1 MKFGVNMFIWGVSF
15 GPADFH
21 RLDAI
26 QAAGFDG
33 IEIPI
38 LDPERFEARAVGAEL
53 DRRGLARTACSAVP
67 VGASLAAADAAERER
82 GRRHFRDCFDR
93 CAEAGIELLA
103 GPFYTPVGTFTG
115 GRRTVE
121 EWHRVVGSWQELASA
136 AAAAGVDVAIE
147 PLNRFETYFLN
158 TAADAMV
165 LCDAI
170 GHPAVGIL
178 FDTFHANIEEK
189 SAALALRNTAR
200 HLKHVHTSEN
210 DRGTPGSGHV
220 DWTAVLSTVREI
232 GYDRWLTIESF
243 GFATGPMAAA
253 ASIWRDL
260 APAPEL
266 IAFDGLRFLKHTMA
280 STDRS
285 VRS

>member
-1 MKFGVNMFIWGVSF
+1 VRFGVNMFIWGVSF

-38 LDPERFEARAVGAEL
+38 LDPDRFEARVVGAEL

-67 VGASLAAADAAERER
+67 PRASLASASAAEREC
-82 GRRHFRDCFDR
+82 GLQHFQRCFDK
-93 CAEAGIELLA
+93 CAEAGIGLLA
-103 GPFYTPVGTFTG
+103 GPFYTPVGQFTG
-115 GRRTVE
+115 GRRTPD
-121 EWHRVVGSWQELASA
+121 EWNRVVDSWQILARRA
-136 AAAAGVDVAIE
+136 AACRVEIALE

-158 TAADAMV
+158 TAADAV
-165 LCDAI
+165 SLCDAV
-170 GHPAVGIL
+170 GDPAVGIL

-189 SAALALRNTAR
+189 SASLALRSTAR

-210 DRGTPGSGHV
+210 DRGIPGSGHV
-220 DWTAVLSTVREI
+220 NWAEVFATVQDI
-232 GYDRWLTIESF
+232 GYNDWLTIESF
-243 GFATGPMAAA
+243 GFAAGPMAAA

-266 IAFDGLRFLKHTMA
+266 IAFEGLRFLKTLE
-280 STDRS
+280 TR
-285 VRS
+285 RLGL